1 MPKANH
7 RIKTKTRRSCIVTYE
22 RRIFIHREATHSRKH
37 RAMILRTFSI
47 AFWFFSFLRFSS
59 IRSQIHTVVYMTCV
73 YSLSPYMY
81 ADVCVCE
88 WKMFGTV
95 SLTTQIQ
102 MPKLLQRDFQAYVS
116 SLFGA
121 QPTTVNRNERTIRA
135 SFSII
140 SFSFSLY
147 KHIQIAQ
154 NAH

>member
-47 AFWFFSFLRFSS
+47 AFWFFSFLRFLS
-59 IRSQIHTVVYMTCV
+59 IRSQIYTVVCMTCV

-81 ADVCVCE
+81 ADVCVCV

-95 SLTTQIQ
+95 SLTTQLQ
-102 MPKLLQRDFQAYVS
+102 MPKLL
-116 SLFGA
+116 
-121 QPTTVNRNERTIRA
+121 
-135 SFSII
+135 
-140 SFSFSLY
+140 
-147 KHIQIAQ
+147 
-154 NAH
+154 